1 MGTLSDENS
10 VKALFEE
17 PEVFK
22 NCSELEINSSK
33 TEGTWIGALKRKGEK
48 LFRIKWRREP
58 IKALRTFFTYD

>member
-22 NCSELEINSSK
+22 NCSGLEINSSK
-33 TEGTWIGALKRKGEK
+33 TEGTWIGALKRKYEK
-48 LFRIKWRREP
+48 LFGIKWRSEP
-58 IKALRTFFTYD
+58 IKALKNVFHI